1 MQQQE
6 ITVPTSEYASLT
18 EAEQEIGVSR
28 VTLRKYLRQL
38 GVEPRSFGIGGRT
51 LYISNREKE
60 LVKQLKQN
68 PSLLE
73 FLKNQVRR
81 SA

>member
-6 ITVPTSEYASLT
+6 RAVPASEYASLT
-18 EAEQEIGVSR
+18 ETEQEIGISR

-38 GVEPRSFGIGGRT
+38 GVEPRSFGIGSRT
-51 LYISNREKE
+51 LYISNHEKE

-73 FLKNQVRR
+73 FLRTQVRR